1 MRPFAVPVVLAAA
14 VLLAAPSARAGDCH
28 VEIGPDDRVTKG
40 ETLVIRSGERVEN
53 AVSLHGDLVVEG
65 GAVVEKA
72 VAVGG
77 SVTLR
82 SGAEVKHDAV
92 AVGGDLVVET
102 GARVGK
108 DAVSLGGQVREAK
121 GAKIRG
127 SVVGLALQG
136 GKSSLAKEILKG
148 VADLD
153 ACSVT
158 QKGAT
163 GG

>member
-1 MRPFAVPVVLAAA
+1 MRSFAVPVVLAAA
-14 VLLAAPSARAGDCH
+14 VLAAPSARAGDCH

-65 GAVVEKA
+65 GAVV
-72 VAVGG
+72 
-77 SVTLR
+77 
-82 SGAEVKHDAV
+82 
-92 AVGGDLVVET
+92 
-102 GARVGK
+102 GK
-108 DAVSLGGQVREAK
+108 EAVSLGGQVREAK

-136 GKSSLAKEILKG
+136 GKSSLAKEILNG
-148 VADLD
+148 IADLD
-153 ACSVT
+153 GCSVI